1 MRQLAAIAVV
11 LAATVSA
18 QADDV
23 SDMTAAAN
31 RFYATYAAQPRS
43 GGLPEGV
50 ARGRYMPLFSA
61 RLAKLVNDAGAAQA
75 RFHAKVKNAP
85 PLIEGDIF
93 SSLFEGFQTYKVVAC
108 SGSATAGRCSVQL
121 HYGEAAPPSGGGTGG
136 QKNNQTVDWT
146 DEILL
151 VKAGGAWKVDDIAYK
166 GAFAFG
172 NAGLLSQTL
181 GMVISTAP

>member
-1 MRQLAAIAVV
+1 MRILAAIALL
-11 LAATVSA
+11 LAAAAPA
-18 QADDV
+18 QADDPA
-23 SDMTAAAN
+23 DMAAAAN
-31 RFYATYAAQPRS
+31 RFYATYAAQPRT

-50 ARGRYMPLFSA
+50 ARGRYLPLFSP

-93 SSLFEGFQTYKVVAC
+93 SSQFEGFQTYKVGAC
-108 SGSATAGRCSVQL
+108 TGSAIAGRCSVQL
-121 HYGEAAPPSGGGTGG
+121 HYGEPA
-136 QKNNQTVDWT
+136 QKPVDWT

-151 VKAGGAWKVDDIAYK
+151 AKVGGAWKVDDIAYK

-172 NAGLLSQTL
+172 NSGLLSQTL